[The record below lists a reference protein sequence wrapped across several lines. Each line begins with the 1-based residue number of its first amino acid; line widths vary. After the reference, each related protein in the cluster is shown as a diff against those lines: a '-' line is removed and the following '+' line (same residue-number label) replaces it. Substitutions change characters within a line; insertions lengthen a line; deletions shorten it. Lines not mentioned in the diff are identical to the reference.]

1 MLKARIIPCL
11 LLKDLKLVKS
21 IRFEQHR
28 NIGSYIAAVR
38 VFDARG
44 VDELVFLDISATP
57 EHRPISLEIVRTV
70 AEDCFMP
77 FGAGGGVRTIEDIR
91 QLLKIGAD
99 KIVINTEAVRNPQFV
114 AESAKMFGCQ
124 AIVVSIDARLNA
136 ADRHE
141 VFVRGG
147 KDSTGLDAIE
157 WAKRAEQLGAGELLI
172 TSIDKDG
179 TMEGY
184 DIDLIRSITGAVRIP
199 VIASGGAGKLQDF
212 VDAVKLGGASA
223 VAAASIFQYTQT
235 TPLMIKKYMQ
245 QHDISVRL

>member
-1 MLKARIIPCL
+1 MLKIRIIPCL

-21 IRFEQHR
+21 IQFDRHR

-38 VFDARG
+38 VFDARE

-77 FGAGGGVRTIEDIR
+77 FGAGGGIRTVGDIR

-99 KIVINTEAVRNPQFV
+99 KVIINTEAVRNPQFI
-114 AESAKMFGCQ
+114 AEAAKIFGCQ
-124 AIVVSIDARLNA
+124 AIVVSIDAKLTARG
-136 ADRHE
+136 RYE
-141 VFVRGG
+141 IFVRGG
-147 KDSTGLDAIE
+147 KESTGLDAVE
-157 WAKRAEQLGAGELLI
+157 WAKRSEELGAGELLI

-184 DIDLIRSITGAVRIP
+184 DINLIRSVSDMIRIP

-235 TPLMIKKYMQ
+235 TPLMIKQYMQ
-245 QHDISVRL
+245 QHGIAVRL